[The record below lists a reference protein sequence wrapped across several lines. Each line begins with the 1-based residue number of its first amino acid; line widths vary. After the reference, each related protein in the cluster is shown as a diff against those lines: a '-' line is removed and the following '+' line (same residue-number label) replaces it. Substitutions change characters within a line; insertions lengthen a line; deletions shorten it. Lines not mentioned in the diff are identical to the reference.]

1 MQPEATNATEN
12 IVIKTSAR
20 TSVWSALVGVAISLT
35 NTIIQILM
43 IYWILSAYGTEFNG
57 FVRISMS
64 IAIIGGTCEG
74 ALGITTVILMAKPI
88 MEKDWI
94 TANESFSTAKRKYR
108 NKLWRGLIFVTL
120 ISILYPLEI
129 ALAPHFLQGDPI
141 TTSITGPIIKDGMDP
156 ITIHLWELG
165 FVCFFFGF
173 KQVVSSS
180 IFGIYENV
188 LEADKQNYL
197 RRAIILF
204 TDVIVYMLII
214 SLLSYINFKGIHISP
229 VLVFLP
235 IVIYPFIRGFMIMVY
250 VKRKYPWI
258 KFYSDFNDHNLVRK
272 SSKLFFSSLGIN
284 TLMNA
289 DIIILLIVLGASGL
303 KTTSMLSIYMI
314 VGINIRIIML
324 NFIVSFREFFISQ
337 ILREGRIEWKTYTN
351 YELYTYIVAA
361 FSFVMIS
368 ILTPFVAT
376 GLFGNVIAKDFDGT
390 EASAIYQAEALKY
403 IFSGQEFSILFGLST
418 SAIII
423 VQGQYVL
430 VQAKGIEK
438 RTTKWLNL
446 IATWYVVTEAIT
458 LVLLYF
464 FAFNSGDKPNWIP
477 NIIRYFYII
486 KLIFMMIAYFF
497 LWSFTWTHITYNSSL
512 KNVIPNFIFLLVP
525 VISTS
530 LFIKYG
536 LSQFALIKIN
546 IATTEAGTISVIVDS
561 ISIPTIVSVLAIT
574 GITSLPICIILPLI
588 FRPKIGLNIIVN
600 LPIVKQIIQKNSS
613 KLKIAR
619 FIDAGIN
626 AEEESNQNDQIM
638 KSLYDQIEEN
648 NEIINDENYFEKR
661 YKYKNTPK
669 VYTLKP
675 AETTVAKV
683 KTKK

>member
-1 MQPEATNATEN
+1 MQLEATATDN
-12 IVIKTSAR
+12 VVIKTSAR

-64 IAIIGGTCEG
+64 VAIIGGTCEG

-108 NKLWRGLIFVTL
+108 NKLWRGLLFVTL

-129 ALAPHFLQGDPI
+129 ALAPHFLQGDQI
-141 TTSITGPIIKDGMDP
+141 TTIITGPIIKPGIEP

-204 TDVIVYMLII
+204 TDVLVYMLII
-214 SLLSYINFKGIHISP
+214 SLLSWINFKGIHISP

-235 IVIYPFIRGFMIMVY
+235 ITVYPFIRGFMIMVY

-284 TLMNA
+284 ILMNS
-289 DIIILLIVLGASGL
+289 DIIILLVVLGASGL

-324 NFIVSFREFFISQ
+324 NFIVSFREYFISQ
-337 ILREGRIEWKTYTN
+337 ILKEGRIEWKTYTN

-368 ILTPFVAT
+368 ILTPFVTT
-376 GLFGNVIAKDFDGT
+376 GLFGSVIAKDFDGT
-390 EASAIYQAEALKY
+390 EASAIYQAQALEY

-446 IATWYVVTEAIT
+446 IAIWYLITAGLT

-464 FAFNSGDKPNWIP
+464 FAFNSGTKDNWIP
-477 NIIRYFYII
+477 YMIRYLYII
-486 KLIFMMIAYFF
+486 KLIFMMLAYFF

-525 VISTS
+525 IISTS
-530 LFIKYG
+530 LFINYG
-536 LSQFALIKIN
+536 LSQFALIN
-546 IATTEAGTISVIVDS
+546 ITSKIVDNKIKVVVNP
-561 ISIPTIVSVLAIT
+561 ISIPTIVSVLVIT

-600 LPIVKQIIQKNSS
+600 LPVVKQIIQKNSS

-626 AEEESNQNDQIM
+626 AEEESNQNEQII

-648 NEIINDENYFEKR
+648 NEVINSESYFEKR
-661 YKYKNTPK
+661 YKYKTTPK
-669 VYTLKP
+669 VYTLKSN
-675 AETTVAKV
+675 E
-683 KTKK
+683 KTSIKGKSKK

>member
-1 MQPEATNATEN
+1 MQLEATATDN
-12 IVIKTSAR
+12 VVLKTSAR

-64 IAIIGGTCEG
+64 VAIIGGTCEG
-74 ALGITTVILMAKPI
+74 ALGVTTVILMAKPI

-108 NKLWRGLIFVTL
+108 NKLWSGLLFVTL

-129 ALAPHFLQGDPI
+129 ALAPHFLQGDD
-141 TTSITGPIIKDGMDP
+141 IISGLTAP
-156 ITIHLWELG
+156 TQNATIHLWELG

-214 SLLSYINFKGIHISP
+214 SLLSWINFKGVYISP

-235 IVIYPFIRGFMIMVY
+235 IVIYPFIRGFMIMFY

-284 TLMNA
+284 ILMNA
-289 DIIILLIVLGASGL
+289 DIIILLVVLGTSGL

-324 NFIVSFREFFISQ
+324 NFIVSFREYFVSQ
-337 ILREGRIEWKTYTN
+337 ILKEGRIEWKTYTN

-376 GLFGNVIAKDFDGT
+376 GLFGNVIAKDFNETDV
-390 EASAIYQAEALKY
+390 SAIYQAQALKY

-430 VQAKGIEK
+430 VQAKGVEK

-446 IATWYVVTEAIT
+446 IAIWYLITASLT

-464 FAFNSGDKPNWIP
+464 FAFKSGTVDNWISRM
-477 NIIRYFYII
+477 IRYFYII
-486 KLIFMMIAYFF
+486 KLIFIMFTYFF

-525 VISTS
+525 IISTS
-530 LFIKYG
+530 IFINYG
-536 LSQFALIKIN
+536 LSKFALINITSEVVGEKIK
-546 IATTEAGTISVIVDS
+546 VDVGA
-561 ISIPTIVSVLAIT
+561 ISIPTIISVLAIT
-574 GITSLPICIILPLI
+574 AITSLPICIILPLI

-600 LPIVKQIIQKNSS
+600 LPIVKQIVQKNSS

-626 AEEESNQNDQIM
+626 AEEEADQNNQII

-648 NEIINDENYFEKR
+648 NEVIDNESYFEKR

-669 VYTLKP
+669 VYTLKANEKP
-675 AETTVAKV
+675 TNNAKS
-683 KTKK
+683 KK

>member
-1 MQPEATNATEN
+1 MQLEATATDN
-12 IVIKTSAR
+12 LVLKTSAR

-64 IAIIGGTCEG
+64 VAIIGGTCEG
-74 ALGITTVILMAKPI
+74 ALGVTTVILMAKPI

-108 NKLWRGLIFVTL
+108 NKLWSGLLFVTL

-129 ALAPHFLQGDPI
+129 ALAPHFLQGDD
-141 TTSITGPIIKDGMDP
+141 IISGLTAP
-156 ITIHLWELG
+156 TQNATIHLWELG

-173 KQVVSSS
+173 KQVVNSS

-204 TDVIVYMLII
+204 TDVVVYMLII
-214 SLLSYINFKGIHISP
+214 SLLSWINFKGVYISP

-235 IVIYPFIRGFMIMVY
+235 IVIYPFIRGFMIMFY

-284 TLMNA
+284 ILMNA
-289 DIIILLIVLGASGL
+289 DIIILLVVLGTSGL

-324 NFIVSFREFFISQ
+324 NFIVSFREYFVSQ
-337 ILREGRIEWKTYTN
+337 ILKEGRIEWKTYTN

-376 GLFGNVIAKDFDGT
+376 GLFGNVIAKDFNET
-390 EASAIYQAEALKY
+390 EVSAIYQAQALKY

-430 VQAKGIEK
+430 VQAKGVEK

-446 IATWYVVTEAIT
+446 IAIWYLITASLT

-464 FAFNSGDKPNWIP
+464 FAFKSGTVDNWISRM
-477 NIIRYFYII
+477 IRYFYII
-486 KLIFMMIAYFF
+486 KLIFIMFAYFF

-525 VISTS
+525 IISTS
-530 LFIKYG
+530 IFINYG
-536 LSQFALIKIN
+536 LSKFALINITSEVVGEKIK
-546 IATTEAGTISVIVDS
+546 VDVGA
-561 ISIPTIVSVLAIT
+561 ISIPTIISVLAIT
-574 GITSLPICIILPLI
+574 AITSLPICIILPLI

-600 LPIVKQIIQKNSS
+600 LPIVKQIVQKNSS

-626 AEEESNQNDQIM
+626 AEEEADQNNQII

-648 NEIINDENYFEKR
+648 NEAIDNESYFEKR

-669 VYTLKP
+669 VYTLKASEKP
-675 AETTVAKV
+675 TNNAKS
-683 KTKK
+683 KK

>member
-1 MQPEATNATEN
+1 MQLETTEN

-20 TSVWSALVGVAISLT
+20 TSVWSALVGVLISFT

-74 ALGITTVILMAKPI
+74 ALGITTVILMSKPI

-94 TANESFSTAKRKYR
+94 SANEAFSTAKRKYR
-108 NKLWRGLIFVTL
+108 NKLWRGLILVTL
-120 ISILYPLEI
+120 VSILYPLEI
-129 ALAPHFLQGDPI
+129 ALAPYFLQNESII
-141 TTSITGPIIKDGMDP
+141 TSLTGPVIKEGVEP
-156 ITIHLWELG
+156 IVIHLWELG
-165 FVCFFFGF
+165 LVCFFFGF
-173 KQVVSSS
+173 KQIVNSS

-204 TDVIVYMLII
+204 TDVVIYMTII
-214 SLLSYINFKGIHISP
+214 ILLNFINYRGIQLSP
-229 VLVFLP
+229 VLVFMP
-235 IVIYPFIRGFMIMVY
+235 IIIYPFIRGFMIMWY

-284 TLMNA
+284 ILMNP
-289 DIIILLIVLGASGL
+289 DIIILFVVLGASGL

-324 NFIVSFREFFISQ
+324 NFIVSFREYFIAK
-337 ILREGRIEWKTYTN
+337 ILKEGRIEWKTYTN
-351 YELYTYIVAA
+351 YELYTYIVAG
-361 FSFVMIS
+361 FSFVLIS
-368 ILTPFVAT
+368 ILTPFIAT
-376 GLFGNVIAKDFDGT
+376 GLFGNVIAKDFDGSD
-390 EASAIYQAEALKY
+390 ASAIYQAQALKY
-403 IFSGQEFSILFGLST
+403 IFSNQEFSIMFGLST

-446 IATWYVVTEAIT
+446 ISIWFVITAGIT
-458 LVLLYF
+458 LICLYYF
-464 FAFNSGDKPNWIP
+464 VYDSGSYENWIP
-477 NIIRYFYII
+477 RMIRYYYVI
-486 KLIFMMIAYFF
+486 KLIFMMVGYFY
-497 LWSFTWTHITYNSSL
+497 LWSFTWTHVTYNSSI

-525 VISTS
+525 VVATV
-530 LFIKYG
+530 LFINFG
-536 LSQFALIKIN
+536 LSKFVLIKIDVDVVHVN
-546 IATTEAGTISVIVDS
+546 SIITVVLEPVTIATLI
-561 ISIPTIVSVLAIT
+561 SVLAIT
-574 GITSLPICIILPLI
+574 AITSLPVCIILPLI
-588 FRPKIGLNIIVN
+588 FRPNIGLNIIVN
-600 LPIVKQIIQKNSS
+600 LPIVKQIVQRNSS

-626 AEEESNQNDQIM
+626 VEEESNQSEEII
-638 KSLYDQIEEN
+638 KSLYEQIEES
-648 NEIINDENYFEKR
+648 NEFIDNESYYEKR
-661 YKYKNTPK
+661 YKYKTTPK
-669 VYTLKP
+669 IYTLTGNNKS
-675 AETTVAKV
+675 KN
-683 KTKK
+683 KK

>member
-1 MQPEATNATEN
+1 MQLEATATDN
-12 IVIKTSAR
+12 VVIKTSAR

-64 IAIIGGTCEG
+64 VAIIGGTCEG

-108 NKLWRGLIFVTL
+108 NKLWRGLLFVTL

-141 TTSITGPIIKDGMDP
+141 MTSLTTPAKNG
-156 ITIHLWELG
+156 TIHLWELG

-173 KQVVSSS
+173 KQVVNSS

-214 SLLSYINFKGIHISP
+214 SLLSWINFKGIYISP

-284 TLMNA
+284 ILMNA
-289 DIIILLIVLGASGL
+289 DIIILLVVLGASGL

-324 NFIVSFREFFISQ
+324 NFIVSFREYFISQ
-337 ILREGRIEWKTYTN
+337 ILKEGRIEWKTYTN

-368 ILTPFVAT
+368 ILTPFVTT
-376 GLFGNVIAKDFDGT
+376 GLFGSVIAKDFAGT
-390 EASAIYQAEALKY
+390 EPTSAIYQAEALKY

-430 VQAKGIEK
+430 VQAKGIES

-446 IATWYVVTEAIT
+446 IAIWYLVIAGLT

-464 FAFNSGDKPNWIP
+464 FAFNAGNKTNWIP
-477 NIIRYFYII
+477 KMIKYFYII
-486 KLIFMMIAYFF
+486 KLVFMMIAYFF

-512 KNVIPNFIFLLVP
+512 KNVLPNFIFLLVP
-525 VISTS
+525 IIATS
-530 LFIKYG
+530 LFINYG
-536 LSQFALIKIN
+536 LSKFALIN
-546 IATTEAGTISVIVDS
+546 ITISDPTGDEIKVIVES
-561 ISIPTIVSVLAIT
+561 ISIPTIVSVLVIT

-600 LPIVKQIIQKNSS
+600 LPIIKQIVQKNSS

-626 AEEESNQNDQIM
+626 AEEESVQNDQII

-648 NEIINDENYFEKR
+648 NEVLDNESYFEKR

-669 VYTLKP
+669 VYTLKGDEKTP
-675 AETTVAKV
+675 V
-683 KTKK
+683 KTKSKK